1 MSKEV
6 GSSNAKTGSYQIDS
20 LILKIASIAGIETI
34 VFITTQRDWLAILRP
49 Y

>member
-1 MSKEV
+1 MLRLEV
-6 GSSNAKTGSYQIDS
+6 IKSIPN
-20 LILKIASIAGIETI
+20 IASIAGIETI